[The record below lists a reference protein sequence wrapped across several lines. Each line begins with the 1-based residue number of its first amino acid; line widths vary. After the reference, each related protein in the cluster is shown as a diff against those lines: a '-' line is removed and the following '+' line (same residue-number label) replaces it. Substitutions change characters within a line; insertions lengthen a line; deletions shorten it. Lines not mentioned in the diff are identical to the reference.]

1 MLFNNCWNS
10 ALTRTRVTEDG
21 DAYFGVAK
29 NSTALHSAA
38 WRAWPATVKLL
49 LERGAAANALDGK
62 GRTALALAV
71 RACVDSYW
79 KHRRT
84 PESVEALLKA
94 GATVRGVEYPSGY
107 PEVDELLKAYGAEAV
122 E

>member
-1 MLFNNCWNS
+1 M
-10 ALTRTRVTEDG
+10 
-21 DAYFGVAK
+21 
-29 NSTALHSAA
+29 
-38 WRAWPATVKLL
+38 
-49 LERGAAANALDGK
+49 
-62 GRTALALAV
+62 LAV

-94 GATVRGVEYPSGY
+94 GALVRVVEYPSGY
-107 PEVDELLKAYGAEAV
+107 AEVDELLTAHGAGLV